1 MLFQKKTLLVALL
14 LSVTSSVSAEGLVY
28 DNFGRN
34 VTDNS
39 QEWVL
44 TPYIDHVA
52 YAAFKQN
59 KSLVLDLRF
68 LPPTAAGGGEGSG
81 GPGGDSGDTDG
92 DSGDTGGGSAGGDSG
107 DGDSGD
113 GDGDSGDG
121 DSGDGGNGN
130 GGPGAGA
137 GPGAGP
143 GPGGGGSGGGGHG
156 H

>member
-81 GPGGDSGDTDG
+81 GPGGDSGDT
-92 DSGDTGGGSAGGDSG
+92 GGGSAGGDSG